1 MSSRK
6 GYKSY
11 VYEKLRKRESEP
23 RTYISKKYTKRVKED
38 KIVSQQII
46 EVTRDINDET
56 DRVIKFI
63 DELKNMDFSKNGNY
77 IRVEKS

>member
-23 RTYISKKYTKRVKED
+23 RTYITKKYTKRVKHDE
-38 KIVSQQII
+38 IVS
-46 EVTRDINDET
+46 
-56 DRVIKFI
+56 
-63 DELKNMDFSKNGNY
+63 
-77 IRVEKS
+77 